1 MKKITAM
8 LLIFIFSLMLSSCAV
23 ETNED
28 RGAVYT
34 LGSTIDYTRAML
46 VLPSGKLIDG
56 SLDGYF
62 YNPETKNI
70 YVNVQIDG
78 VWYCTHPLNLTL
90 IGE

>member
-1 MKKITAM
+1 MKKIVAI
-8 LLIFIFSLMLSSCAV
+8 LLIFIFSFMLFSCATQ
-23 ETNED
+23 TNEH
-28 RGAVYT
+28 RRSVYS
-34 LGSTIDYTRAML
+34 LDGTIDYTRAML
-46 VLPSGKLIDG
+46 VLPSGELIDG

-62 YNPETKNI
+62 YNPETKNV

>member
-1 MKKITAM
+1 MKKITAI

-23 ETNED
+23 GTNEHRRSIYSLD
-28 RGAVYT
+28 G
-34 LGSTIDYTRAML
+34 TIDYTRAML
-46 VLPSGKLIDG
+46 VLPSGELIDG

-62 YNPETKNI
+62 YNPETKNV

-78 VWYCTHPLNLTL
+78 VWYCTHPLNLAL

>member
-1 MKKITAM
+1 MKKITAI
-8 LLIFIFSLMLSSCAV
+8 LLIFIFSLTLSSCTI

-34 LGSTIDYTRAML
+34 LGSTINYTRAML
-46 VLPSGKLIDG
+46 VLPSGELIDG

-62 YNPETKNI
+62 YNPETKNV

-78 VWYCTHPLNLTL
+78 VWYCTHPLNLIL

>member
-1 MKKITAM
+1 MKKITAI
-8 LLIFIFSLMLSSCAV
+8 LLIFIFLFALSSCAIQ
-23 ETNED
+23 TNEH
-28 RGAVYT
+28 RRSVYAPDGT
-34 LGSTIDYTRAML
+34 MDYTRAML
-46 VLPSGKLIDG
+46 VLPSGELIDG

-62 YNPETKNI
+62 YNPETKNV